1 MDRMQARSLGHLFLS
16 QPQVEPQAAEVGR
29 EYGALLARGTRGRR
43 PLDGFRS
50 AVSMFGGTTAA
61 HMSRLAARGHGLH
74 NSQVGLAEGAGS
86 AFTHC
91 SWISGPATLRFMAG
105 ASYVLIVDADEV
117 ALFRARRLLVGT
129 GVELA
134 TVTTGRGALELLRA
148 RPAVMVFAALRL
160 GDGDGFTFLLNL
172 RRQSRQCQCALYSS
186 GPVPRLEHGHD
197 IPVLE
202 VPAPI
207 EAIVEIAAA
216 MCAEAV
222 KLPVAREGLPR
233 R

>member
-1 MDRMQARSLGHLFLS
+1 
-16 QPQVEPQAAEVGR
+16 
-29 EYGALLARGTRGRR
+29 
-43 PLDGFRS
+43 
-50 AVSMFGGTTAA
+50 
-61 HMSRLAARGHGLH
+61 
-74 NSQVGLAEGAGS
+74 
-86 AFTHC
+86 
-91 SWISGPATLRFMAG
+91 MAG
-105 ASYVLIVDADEV
+105 APYVLIVDADEV
-117 ALFRARRLLVGT
+117 ALFRARRLLVDA

-134 TVTTGRGALELLRA
+134 TATSGRAALEMLHA

-160 GDGDGFTFLLNL
+160 ADGDGFSFLLHL

-202 VPAPI
+202 VPSPI
-207 EAIVEIAAA
+207 EAIVEISTA